1 MAMKAIT
8 LLLLLLL
15 AATAVSAQSASAP
28 APAPEG
34 VDQDQVKE
42 CFKTLSAVGGC
53 VDDIFKSF
61 LTPDFGVAATCCEA
75 VVTVTDECWAKIFF
89 GTYDQAF
96 VEKLRSFCKSLG
108 VGKN

>member
-8 LLLLLLL
+8 LLLLLV

-28 APAPEG
+28 APAPAPAG
-34 VDQDQVKE
+34 VDQDQVKA
-42 CFKTLSAVGGC
+42 CFKTLSAVEGC

-75 VVTVTDECWAKIFF
+75 AVTVTDECWAE
-89 GTYDQAF
+89 DL
-96 VEKLRSFCKSLG
+96 LRDL
-108 VGKN
+108 